1 MKLIYM
7 LSVGVATVG
16 MTCLVGSASAANTAP
31 GGAIP
36 DSMLVAQSTSAPGG
50 KGGGA
55 IGEPGRADKGTTNEM
70 KVERGN
76 NGLTKPGMGTDRTSP
91 EKAKPGTEK
100 TQPGGNSGSSSGSTG
115 ASSGSSGSST
125 EPTGDAGLSGMKGI
139 GSGSSSGTG
148 GGGK

>member
-1 MKLIYM
+1 M
-7 LSVGVATVG
+7 LSVGVAAVG

-31 GGAIP
+31 GGLTP
-36 DSMLVAQSTSAPGG
+36 DSMLLAQSTPAPGG

-76 NGLTKPGMGTDRTSP
+76 NGLTKPGMGTDGTYP
-91 EKAKPGTEK
+91 EKAKSGTEK

-115 ASSGSSGSST
+115 TSSGSST
-125 EPTGDAGLSGMKGI
+125 EPTGDAGLSGMKGTA
-139 GSGSSSGTG
+139 SGSSGSG

>member
-1 MKLIYM
+1 M

-16 MTCLVGSASAANTAP
+16 MTCLVGYASAANTAP
-31 GGAIP
+31 GGLTT
-36 DSMLVAQSTSAPGG
+36 DSMLMAQSTPAPGG

-76 NGLTKPGMGTDRTSP
+76 NGLTKPGMGADGTFP
-91 EKAKPGTEK
+91 EKAKPGMGMDTG
-100 TQPGGNSGSSSGSTG
+100 PGGNTGSNSGRTG
-115 ASSGSSGSST
+115 ASSGSSS